1 MPNTKTFSAILKI
14 GNPNNLLAPFTT
26 VAYLDTIDITT
37 TTQRRNSTTIQSD
50 AFIRRSQTGTQN
62 VKIDAKG
69 RTINGNTELL
79 RTSLTPLPYPMNI
92 TFNDNTS
99 ISGTFWIEQ
108 FQDSLRADATPAVF
122 SIRLISEGVVG

>member
-14 GNPNNLLAPFTT
+14 GNPNNLSAPLST

-37 TTQRRNSTTIQSD
+37 TTQRRNGTTIQSD
-50 AFIRRSQTGTQN
+50 NFIRRSQNGSQS

-69 RTINGNTELL
+69 RTINGNTTLL
-79 RTSLTPLPYPMNI
+79 KTSLTAFAYPITI

-108 FQDSLRADATPAVF
+108 FQDSLRADAMPSVF
-122 SIRLISEGVVG
+122 SLRLISEGVIT